1 MALPDHNFR
10 RLTWKINRTIQD
22 AHKVAKDFTEVK
34 VDPEVSLPPHS
45 PEEINKIEDLI
56 RIQIED
62 PISIPTED
70 PISIQTED
78 PISIQEE
85 DKTTHLAPI
94 LNGTIHPETMAP
106 ENMSSQ
112 LMSMSVLLHVSNVVT
127 PHTDFKTL
135 LVVTTA
141 HPCTDRHVQN
151 VAVEDTLENYV
162 KKHKEDIWV
171 LTPGQEDI
179 KENM

>member
-1 MALPDHNFR
+1 MVFPDHNFHR
-10 RLTWKINRTIQD
+10 PTWKINRIIQD

-34 VDPEVSLPPHS
+34 VDPEVSLLPHS
-45 PEEINKIEDLI
+45 SEEINK
-56 RIQIED
+56 
-62 PISIPTED
+62 TED

-85 DKTTHLAPI
+85 DKTTHLAST
-94 LNGTIHPETMAP
+94 LDGTIHPETMAP
-106 ENMSSQ
+106 ENMYSH
-112 LMSMSVLLHVSNVVT
+112 LMSMLVLLHASNVVT
-127 PHTDFKTL
+127 VHTDFKIL

-141 HPCTDRHVQN
+141 HPCTDRHAQD

-171 LTPGQEDI
+171 LTPGQEAI
-179 KENM
+179 KENMYIPCKKI

>member
-1 MALPDHNFR
+1 MVFPDHNFHR
-10 RLTWKINRTIQD
+10 PTWKINRIIQD

-45 PEEINKIEDLI
+45 SEEINKTEDLI

-62 PISIPTED
+62 LISIQTED
-70 PISIQTED
+70 LINIQTEDLISIQTED

-85 DKTTHLAPI
+85 DNTTHLASI
-94 LNGTIHPETMAP
+94 LDGTIHPETMAP
-106 ENMSSQ
+106 KNMYSH
-112 LMSMSVLLHVSNVVT
+112 LMSMLVLLHASNVVT
-127 PHTDFKTL
+127 VHTDFKIL

-141 HPCTDRHVQN
+141 HPCTDRHVQD

-162 KKHKEDIWV
+162 KKH
-171 LTPGQEDI
+171 QEDT
-179 KENM
+179 